1 VGTLGIIAGGGD
13 LPLAIADCAVE
24 AGRGVFIAALQGM
37 ADEGVAKFA
46 HDWASIGEAGKILKL
61 LRQNGCDDV
70 LLAGKVSRPK
80 WADVKFDA
88 KGLMVL
94 PKVVAAG
101 LKGDDSILR
110 LLVANM
116 EAEGFHVVGAVE
128 AAPALLAPAGAMGR
142 VIPSQQD
149 HADIALA
156 AKVVRRLG
164 ALDIG
169 QAAAVCEGLVLAVEA
184 AEGTDAMIA
193 RIATLADNLRGS
205 LGKPK
210 GVLVKAPK
218 PTQDRKTDMPVIGV
232 ETVRKAAAVGLG
244 GIAVEAGGAL
254 IVNRRGVIEAADAAG
269 MFVFGFERNAIAE

>member
-1 VGTLGIIAGGGD
+1 MGTLGIIAGGGD
-13 LPLAIADCAVE
+13 LPLAIAECAVE
-24 AGRGVFIAALQGM
+24 SGRDVFIAALLGM
-37 ADEGVAKFA
+37 ADEGVAKYA
-46 HDWASIGEAGKILKL
+46 HDWASIGEAGKILRL
-61 LRQNGCDDV
+61 LRDHGCDDI

-110 LLVANM
+110 LLVSTI
-116 EAEGFHVVGAVE
+116 EAEGFHIVGAVE
-128 AAPALLAPAGAMGR
+128 AAPALLATVGVLGR
-142 VIPSQQD
+142 VMPTDQD
-149 HADIALA
+149 RSDIALA
-156 AKVVRRLG
+156 AKTVRRLG
-164 ALDIG
+164 ELDVG

-193 RIATLADNLRGS
+193 RVGTLGDNLRGTPA
-205 LGKPK
+205 KPK

-218 PTQDRKTDMPVIGV
+218 STQDRKTDLPVIGV
-232 ETVRKAAAVGLG
+232 ETVHKTAAVGLR

-254 IVNRRGVIEAADAAG
+254 IVNHRGVIAAADAAG
-269 MFVFGFERNAIAE
+269 LFVFGFDRNEFAE

>member
-1 VGTLGIIAGGGD
+1 MGTLGIIAGGGD
-13 LPLAIADCAVE
+13 LPLAIAECATE
-24 AGRGVFIAALQGM
+24 AGRAVFIAALQGM
-37 ADEGVAKFA
+37 AGEGVTKFA

-61 LRQNGCDDV
+61 LRDHGCDDV

-110 LLVANM
+110 LLVSNI
-116 EAEGFHVVGAVE
+116 EAEGFHIVGAVE
-128 AAPALLAPAGAMGR
+128 AAPALLAPAGVLGR
-142 VIPSQQD
+142 VTPNDQD
-149 HADIALA
+149 HSDIALA
-156 AKVVRRLG
+156 AKTVRRLG
-164 ALDIG
+164 ELDIG

-193 RIATLADNLRGS
+193 RIGTLADNLRGTP
-205 LGKPK
+205 GKPK

-218 PTQDRKTDMPVIGV
+218 PTQDRKTDLPVIGV
-232 ETVRKAAAVGLG
+232 ETVRKAAAVGLR
-244 GIAVEAGGAL
+244 GIAVEAQGAL
-254 IVNRRGVIEAADAAG
+254 IVNRRGVIAAADAAG
-269 MFVFGFERNAIAE
+269 LFVFGFDRDEFAE